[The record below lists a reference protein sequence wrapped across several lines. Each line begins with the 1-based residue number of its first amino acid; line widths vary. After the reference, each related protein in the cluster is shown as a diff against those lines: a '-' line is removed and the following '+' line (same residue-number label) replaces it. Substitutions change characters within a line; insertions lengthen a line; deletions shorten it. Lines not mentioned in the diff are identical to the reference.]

1 MATEKFS
8 ATVDEELLAA
18 VRSRVGPRGLSGF
31 VDQAL
36 RHELQRTA
44 LREFLHELEGEI
56 GQPDE
61 ALVAEAD
68 ALLDRLALSVRRAS

>member
-44 LREFLHELEGEI
+44 LRELLDELEAEI
-56 GQPDE
+56 GPPDE

-68 ALLDRLALSVRRAS
+68 ALLDRLALPVRRAS